1 MGIVSSGMKV
11 REETCLGSTRSPT
24 SPKRKAFSYLGARR
38 QTLSPSA
45 YSCHSEITKGG
56 LMPEEP
62 VRSFA
67 YIEEVRLVVVLLD
80 QAHNL
85 MSPSHDEVTTFD

>member
-1 MGIVSSGMKV
+1 
-11 REETCLGSTRSPT
+11 
-24 SPKRKAFSYLGARR
+24 
-38 QTLSPSA
+38 
-45 YSCHSEITKGG
+45 
-56 LMPEEP
+56 MPEEP

-85 MSPSHDEVTTFD
+85 MSPSHDEVTTFDYRFRTAELVCALERGTSGEL